1 MNCLL
6 CFLEVPHSFF
16 CFTGEKKKN
25 PAGEDLL
32 PPNLE
37 TQTIVEVG
45 PHCAVS
51 PHSRRLFLHL
61 SHSATVSSLPPVP
74 PATSDLKSHIII
86 FFFLAN
92 PECLFSCSSAC
103 VNFRPVSMRQ
113 RKSCHGVSLHSPP
126 PPFRSPCHRR
136 PRFVCRDVT
145 HCCYGYCKVA
155 RGVFFFVFLFILFF
169 FTAASVTKR
178 NKKLP

>member
-16 CFTGEKKKN
+16 CFTEKKKKKN

-51 PHSRRLFLHL
+51 PHSRRLFMHL

-113 RKSCHGVSLHSPP
+113 RKSCHGVSLHFP

-136 PRFVCRDVT
+136 QSCPRC
-145 HCCYGYCKVA
+145 
-155 RGVFFFVFLFILFF
+155 FFFCFPFCFVF